1 MLKES
6 IHWFHDKDEPAL
18 GDTGERVNFARKS
31 IPFKSSPY
39 HPSHMKELK
48 CPKCNSVFTVDEAG
62 YAAILSQVRS
72 AEFDRELKRRVQ
84 ELQQAAQEV
93 AIRQEE
99 TKWKLELGKQAS
111 RASDLEREK
120 QAIQAEKDLE
130 IARLQARLQSYEESK
145 QAELELALAKKDNEI
160 ATLQASIAQKEKE
173 TKIAVLQERQTAQQA
188 LSEKES
194 ELQRLHTAHDLELKK
209 ANELI
214 DYYKDMKLRLSTKMV
229 GETLEAHCANLFS
242 QMLRPVMPGAYFE
255 KDNDASGGTKGDFIF
270 RDSVDGVEYLSI
282 MFEMKNEMDTTA
294 TKHRNEDFL
303 KKLDSDRRS
312 KGCEY
317 AVLVSLLEPENELYN
332 AGIVDMSHRYEK
344 MYVIRP
350 QFFIPLITLLVQTSR
365 KSLEYR
371 RELEAARRQSVDVTN
386 FENQL
391 REFQDKFGRNY
402 RLASERFQTAIDEID
417 KSIQH
422 LQKIKEA
429 LIGSENNLR
438 LANDKAESL
447 TIRKLTRNNPT
458 MKEKFDEARR
468 LGRLPAEEETTEA
481 E

>member
-1 MLKES
+1 
-6 IHWFHDKDEPAL
+6 
-18 GDTGERVNFARKS
+18 
-31 IPFKSSPY
+31 
-39 HPSHMKELK
+39 MKELK

-72 AEFDRELKRRVQ
+72 EEFDRELKRRVQELQ

-99 TKWKLELGKQAS
+99 TKWKLELGKQEN
-111 RASDLEREK
+111 RASNLEREK

-130 IARLQARLQSYEESK
+130 IARLQARLQSYEEGK

-173 TKIAVLQERQTAQQA
+173 TEIAVLQERQTAQQA

-194 ELQRLHTAHDLELKK
+194 ELQRELKK

-242 QMLRPVMPGAYFE
+242 QTLRPVMPGAYFE

-303 KKLDSDRRS
+303 KKLDSDRSS

-317 AVLVSLLEPENELYN
+317 AVLVSLLEPEDELYN

-371 RELEAARRQSVDVTN
+371 RELETARRQSVDVTN
-386 FENQL
+386 FENKL
-391 REFQDKFGRNY
+391 REFQDKFGEHY
-402 RLASERFQTAIDEID
+402 SSASKRFQKAIDEID

-429 LIGSENNLR
+429 LIGSEYQLR

-447 TIRKLTRNNPT
+447 TIRKLTWNNPT
-458 MKEKFDEARR
+458 MKEKFDEARC
-468 LGRLPAEEETTEA
+468 LSGQPAEEETTET

>member
-1 MLKES
+1 
-6 IHWFHDKDEPAL
+6 
-18 GDTGERVNFARKS
+18 
-31 IPFKSSPY
+31 
-39 HPSHMKELK
+39 MKELK
-48 CPKCNSVFTVDEAG
+48 CPKCNSVFTVDETG

-72 AEFDRELKRRVQ
+72 AEFTRELK
-84 ELQQAAQEV
+84 
-93 AIRQEE
+93 
-99 TKWKLELGKQAS
+99 
-111 RASDLEREK
+111 
-120 QAIQAEKDLE
+120 
-130 IARLQARLQSYEESK
+130 ARLQT
-145 QAELELALAKKDNEI
+145 ELELALAKKDNEI

-173 TKIAVLQERQTAQQA
+173 TKIAVLQEQQTAQQA

-194 ELQRLHTAHDLELKK
+194 ELQRLHTAHNLELKK

-255 KDNDASGGTKGDFIF
+255 NNASGGTKGDFIF
-270 RDSVDGVEYLSI
+270 RDSVDEVEYLSI

-303 KKLDSDRRS
+303 KKLDSDRSS

-350 QFFIPLITLLVQTSR
+350 QFFIPLIALLVQTSR

-371 RELEAARRQSVDVTN
+371 RELETVRRQSVDVTN
-386 FENQL
+386 FEKQL
-391 REFQDKFGRNY
+391 REFQDNFGENY
-402 RLASERFQTAIDEID
+402 RLASDRFQTAIVEID

-429 LIGSENNLR
+429 LIGSEYQLR

-468 LGRLPAEEETTEA
+468 LNGQQLIEDNDSLS
-481 E
+481 

>member
-1 MLKES
+1 MSSQKQRGKSYLCSKEQTNHIIFTYSKRS
-6 IHWFHDKDEPAL
+6 I
-18 GDTGERVNFARKS
+18 
-31 IPFKSSPY
+31 
-39 HPSHMKELK
+39 MKELK

-62 YAAILSQVRS
+62 YAAILNQVRG
-72 AEFDRELKRRVQ
+72 AEFDRELKHRVQELQ

-99 TKWKLELGKQAS
+99 TKWRVELGKQES

-120 QAIQAEKDLE
+120 QTIQAEKDLE
-130 IARLQARLQSYEESK
+130 IASLQARLQSYEESK

-160 ATLQASIAQKEKE
+160 ATLQSTIVQKEKDTE
-173 TKIAVLQERQTAQQA
+173 IAVLQAQQVAQQA
-188 LSEKES
+188 LSEKEG
-194 ELQRLHTAHDLELKK
+194 ELQRLRTDYDLKLKY
-209 ANELI
+209 ANERI

-229 GETLEAHCANLFS
+229 GEVLEVHCANLFN
-242 QMLRPVMPGAYFE
+242 QTLRSVMPGAYFE

-270 RDSVDGVEYLSI
+270 RDSVDGVEYISI
-282 MFEMKNEMDTTA
+282 MFEMKNEVDTTA
-294 TKHRNEDFL
+294 NKHRNVDFL
-303 KKLDSDRRS
+303 QKLHSDRKS
-312 KGCEY
+312 KNCEY
-317 AVLVSLLEPENELYN
+317 AVLVSLLEPDDELYN
-332 AGIVDMSHRYEK
+332 GGIVDMSHRYEK

-365 KSLEYR
+365 KSLEYK
-371 RELEAARRQSVDVTN
+371 RELETARRQSIDVTN

-402 RLASERFQTAIDEID
+402 RLASERFKIAIAEID

-429 LIGSENNLR
+429 LSGSEDHLR
-438 LANDKAESL
+438 RANDKAEAL
-447 TIRKLTRNNPT
+447 TIHKLTKNNPT
-458 MKEKFDEARR
+458 MKEKFDEARF
-468 LGRLPAEEETTEA
+468 LSEESTEDHRSVI